1 MARMALIQDEDDTD
15 EAVLTLFHGARE
27 LLAWTSYFARTAAYA
42 PHMARWWIP
51 MIAAIQRGGEGAN
64 LEPRIKELV
73 VLKTSTLNECA
84 FCTGHNVNLGR
95 LAGLTT
101 DEIEAVSGDDWASW
115 PTFDDRDRAAVLWAD
130 RVTRNI
136 ADGDVEAR
144 RQVEAQFSEVEV
156 VELTLVSCLFAML
169 NRFNDS
175 LWLDLD
181 DTGAPAGSNLHIP
194 QASFARYAST
204 MYGQA
209 GVDATP

>member
-1 MARMALIQDEDDTD
+1 MARLPLIQDEDVTD
-15 EAVLTLFHGARE
+15 EATLNLFSGARE

-64 LEPRIKELV
+64 LDPRIKELA

-84 FCTGHNVNLGR
+84 FCTGHNVNLGK
-95 LAGLTT
+95 LAGLSPA
-101 DEIEAVSGDDWASW
+101 EIQAVSGEDWASC
-115 PTFDDRDRAAVLWAD
+115 PTFDERDRAAILWAD
-130 RVTRNI
+130 RVTRNV
-136 ADGDVEAR
+136 ADVDVEAR
-144 RQVEAQFSEVEV
+144 RVVESQFSPVEV

-181 DTGAPAGSNLHIP
+181 DTGAPAGSSLHIP
-194 QASFARYAST
+194 QSYFARYAST
-204 MYGQA
+204 MYSPA
-209 GVDATP
+209 DADAPA